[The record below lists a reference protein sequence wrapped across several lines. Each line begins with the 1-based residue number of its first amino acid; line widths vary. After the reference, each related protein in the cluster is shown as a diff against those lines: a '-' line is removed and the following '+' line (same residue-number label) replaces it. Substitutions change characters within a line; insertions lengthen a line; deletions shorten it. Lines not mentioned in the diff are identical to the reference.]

1 MAVVFVARTHA
12 LGVNGVA
19 ILLAL
24 VIAWRLAGGRR
35 RRRAVAGRPRD
46 ARVADVTDTPHEPL
60 DRRIIALGLIGAVIA
75 IVLVRAALVGWA
87 PVAPDDARYLFVGL
101 SIFGGD
107 GPVTPS
113 GDVFWLRSPV
123 YPMLLASGSI
133 LAGGDPLDGA
143 RVVATVLAIACLVGA
158 VRLGWL
164 LGGPGGAIGT
174 LLALAAMPLV
184 WRLTPTLRIDLP
196 QTAGV
201 IAILLVVWRP
211 TTGRWA
217 LGGVLFGLTILV
229 KESVLPMAL
238 LPLALVGTEPL
249 RRVVGLGT
257 VFLVAALLTAG
268 WWWVL
273 VWFGTGPI
281 FPLNALEVVEAR
293 DVGRDLGLGRTT
305 VLFGGIA
312 VLGWLAMLG
321 RARADPG
328 AAPHG
333 RCGRLSGARGGVRG
347 DQRPRQPQLRRARGA
362 LVGGD
367 RGGRGDGRPVA
378 LGPRRWRAPA
388 ARRPDR
394 RARPVRR
401 RRRGRRP
408 ASRPGSRRRRA
419 SRMTSPTWLRANTAD
434 GDRIAMTFRDRE
446 AMALRLFGS
455 VEVANLFP
463 ARVDP
468 RDDPA
473 SFLWMG
479 LRDRQLFGYRR
490 TDWTRALANPP
501 VRYLVSSGPHPFHP
515 TELIAAMDAGQV
527 PGIERVGSIDRAW
540 RPCGGLLGRSDG
552 PRPASGRRADGHVRR
567 RGPCVARPRGS
578 GRSARRSLPR
588 G

>member
-1 MAVVFVARTHA
+1 M
-12 LGVNGVA
+12 
-19 ILLAL
+19 
-24 VIAWRLAGGRR
+24 
-35 RRRAVAGRPRD
+35 
-46 ARVADVTDTPHEPL
+46 TDTPDEPL
-60 DRRIIALGLIGAVIA
+60 DRRIIALGLVGAVIA
-75 IVLVRAALVGWA
+75 LVLVRAALVGWA

-107 GPVTPS
+107 GPVTSS

-123 YPMLLASGSI
+123 YPMLLAGGSV

-201 IAILLVVWRP
+201 IAVLLVVWRP

-238 LPLALVGTEPL
+238 LPLALIGTEPL
-249 RRVVGLGT
+249 RRVVGLGM

-268 WWWVL
+268 WWWIL
-273 VWFGTGPI
+273 VWFGTGAI

-305 VLFGGIA
+305 VLFGGVA
-312 VLGWLAMLG
+312 VLGWLALLG

-328 AAPHG
+328 ARLMVVAAACLVPAAAYAVTNG
-333 RCGRLSGARGGVRG
+333 LDSRNYAALAVLSSVAIGVAGAMAVRWASARVGGGRLARAGLIAVLALSVAGVVVAGQRAAGA
-347 DQRPRQPQLRRARGA
+347 
-362 LVGGD
+362 
-367 RGGRGDGRPVA
+367 
-378 LGPRRWRAPA
+378 APA
-388 ARRPDR
+388 AGVADDLT
-394 RARPVRR
+394 A
-401 RRRGRRP
+401 
-408 ASRPGSRRRRA
+408 
-419 SRMTSPTWLRANTAD
+419 WLRANTAD

-446 AMALRLFGS
+446 ATALRLFGS
-455 VEVANLFP
+455 VEVVNLFP
-463 ARVDP
+463 VRVDP

-490 TDWTRALANPP
+490 ADWERALANPQ

-515 TELIAAMDAGQV
+515 TELLEAMAAGQV
-527 PGIERVGSIDRAW
+527 PGLEPVESIDRDGEGAVVFSVDPTGYYLGSDVVPTVMSADAALAW
-540 RPCGGLLGRSDG
+540 LDLAAAGVGEEIAAARLMAAMPVVSGDSVPALLTRLGLCVEPPDPGGSVTIYREERC
-552 PRPASGRRADGHVRR
+552 PV
-567 RGPCVARPRGS
+567 
-578 GRSARRSLPR
+578 
-588 G
+588 